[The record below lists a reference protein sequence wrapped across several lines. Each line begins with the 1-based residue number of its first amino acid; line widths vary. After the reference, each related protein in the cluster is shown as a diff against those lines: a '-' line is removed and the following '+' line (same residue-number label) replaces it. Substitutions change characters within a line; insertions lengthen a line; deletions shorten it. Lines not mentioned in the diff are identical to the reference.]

1 MREAKLTV
9 GTRGSALA
17 LWQANH
23 VVGLLKASHPE
34 REFDIKVI
42 RTSGDR
48 NLEVAL
54 SKVGGKG
61 LFTKE
66 LERALLA
73 GEVDLCVHSMKD
85 VPTVLP
91 EGLAITAMLPRAD
104 ARDALIGFRG
114 LAFAELPAG
123 SRVATG
129 SLRRTAQ
136 LSVLRP
142 DIAFCDIRGNV
153 ETRIGKV
160 RDGMFDAAVL
170 AVAGVERMSLGS
182 CIAER
187 FPTDVMVPA
196 VGQGAIGI
204 ETREEDEDVLETMA
218 AISCDDTLRDVGA
231 ERIVMRA
238 LEGGCQVPLGAYARE
253 KAGTYSFDAFVSS
266 IDGSRVA
273 RTSLTGCA
281 EASRELA
288 LQAVD
293 ELLSQGALDILEAMR

>member
-1 MREAKLTV
+1 MKAKLTV
-9 GTRGSALA
+9 GTRGSKLA
-17 LWQANH
+17 LWQAH
-23 VVGLLKASHPE
+23 QVIDLLRASHPE
-34 REFDIKVI
+34 REFDLRVI

-54 SKVGGKG
+54 SQVGGKG

-104 ARDALIGFRG
+104 VRDALIGFGG
-114 LAFAELPAG
+114 LTFAELPAG

-129 SLRRTAQ
+129 SVRRTAQ
-136 LSVLRP
+136 LNALRP
-142 DIAFCDIRGNV
+142 DLVFCDIRGNV

-160 RDGMFDAAVL
+160 RDGMFDATVL

-204 ETREEDEDVLETMA
+204 ETREDDEDTLATIA
-218 AISCDDTLRDVGA
+218 AISCADTMRDVGA

-253 KAGTYSFDAFVSS
+253 EAGTYSFDAFVSS
-266 IDGSRVA
+266 LDGSQVA
-273 RTSLTGCA
+273 QVSLAGRA
-281 EASRELA
+281 DDAHELA

-293 ELLSQGALDILEAMR
+293 ELLSQGALALLEAMR

>member
-1 MREAKLTV
+1 MRKTKLTV
-9 GTRGSALA
+9 GTRGSKLA
-17 LWQANH
+17 LWQAHH
-23 VVGLLKASHPE
+23 VVDLLKASHPE

-66 LERALLA
+66 LERALLS

-85 VPTVLP
+85 VPTDLP
-91 EGLAITAMLPRAD
+91 KGLAITAMLPRAD
-104 ARDALIGFRG
+104 VRDALIGFRG
-114 LAFAELPAG
+114 LTFAELPAG

-136 LSVLRP
+136 LNALRP
-142 DIAFCDIRGNV
+142 DIVFCDIRGNV

-160 RDGMFDAAVL
+160 RDGMFDATVL
-170 AVAGVERMSLGS
+170 AVAGVERMSLDS

-204 ETREEDEDVLETMA
+204 ETREADEDVLETIA
-218 AISCDDTLRDVGA
+218 AISCGDTLRDVGA

-238 LEGGCQVPLGAYARE
+238 LEGGCQVPLGVYARE
-253 KAGTYSFDAFVSS
+253 EAGGYSFDAFVSS
-266 IDGSRVA
+266 TDGSHVA
-273 RTSLTGCA
+273 QTSLSGCA
-281 EASRELA
+281 DDSGELA
-288 LQAVD
+288 LRAVD
-293 ELLSQGALDILEAMR
+293 ELLAQGALDILEAMR